1 MGLGLANALAGL
13 EEGIR
18 AFDSSLAGLGGCPY
32 APGASGNIV
41 TEDLVFMLES
51 MGLHAAGID
60 LEKAGAIPR
69 LAGRGAAR
77 RADAWRRCQSGPSK
91 DVPAGCMS
99 GPLAGLRVVEF
110 THMVMGPACGLVLAD
125 LGADVIKVEPLPD
138 GDNTRRLRGS
148 GAGFFAIM
156 NRNKRSMT
164 VDMKSSDGLA
174 AVLKLLTTADVLVEN
189 FRPGAL
195 DKLGLSYEALS
206 GINPRLIYASCK
218 GFLPGPYE
226 HRVAL
231 DEVVQMMGG
240 LAYMTGPVGQPL
252 RAGSSVNDIMGGM
265 FARHRHPRRRAGTPR
280 HRARPLRASG
290 PVREQRA
297 ADGPAHGPIRPSSAR
312 KAPPMSVRQVAWP
325 IYDLFDT
332 ADGARVFVGVV
343 TDTQWRL
350 FCEEF
355 HLPQLVA
362 DPALTTQ
369 PQRVQ
374 ARARVLPMVAGA
386 LAQYTKAALMEKCE
400 RLGLPFAPI
409 TRPVELFDDPHLNQS
424 GGLVPVELPNGVQT
438 KLPGPAAQ
446 LRWQAAGAAQR
457 AARHRPAHRGDHGR
471 AGSASGLT
479 TARGPASPNQG
490 ARDAAP
496 NIAAPNPAATTVT
509 TSSSSRSRKP
519 MASASCI
526 NSARMAVR
534 AAATRSASGPPPS
547 ITTGALS
554 SSRSRSAS
562 SPGLESPAASAASNA
577 ASRACIRSHGN
588 GAA

>member
-1 MGLGLANALAGL
+1 
-13 EEGIR
+13 
-18 AFDSSLAGLGGCPY
+18 
-32 APGASGNIV
+32 
-41 TEDLVFMLES
+41 
-51 MGLHAAGID
+51 
-60 LEKAGAIPR
+60 
-69 LAGRGAAR
+69 
-77 RADAWRRCQSGPSK
+77 
-91 DVPAGCMS
+91 MS

-265 FARHRHPRRRAGTPR
+265 FAAIGILATVQERHATGRGRYVQVGLFENNVLLMAQHMAQFAILG
-280 HRARPLRASG
+280 
-290 PVREQRA
+290 EE
-297 ADGPAHGPIRPSSAR
+297 
-312 KAPPMSVRQVAWP
+312 APPMSVRQVAWP

-438 KLPGPAAQ
+438 KLPALPLSFDGKR
-446 LRWQAAGAAQR
+446 LEQR
-457 AARHRPAHRGDHGR
+457 
-471 AGSASGLT
+471 SGLPGIGQH
-479 TARGPASPNQG
+479 TAE
-490 ARDAAP
+490 
-496 NIAAPNPAATTVT
+496 I
-509 TSSSSRSRKP
+509 
-519 MASASCI
+519 MAELE
-526 NSARMAVR
+526 
-534 AAATRSASGPPPS
+534 
-547 ITTGALS
+547 ALL
-554 SSRSRSAS
+554 A
-562 SPGLESPAASAASNA
+562 
-577 ASRACIRSHGN
+577 
-588 GAA
+588 